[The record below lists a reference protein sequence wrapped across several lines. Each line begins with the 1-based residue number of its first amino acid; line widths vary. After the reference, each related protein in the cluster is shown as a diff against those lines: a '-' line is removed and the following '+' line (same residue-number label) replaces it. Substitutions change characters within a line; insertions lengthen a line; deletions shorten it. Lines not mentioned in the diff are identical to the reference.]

1 MLRPLQR
8 LPYMSEK
15 RCYYE
20 VLGVERTATEVQL
33 KKAYRRKAIDLHPDR
48 NPEPGAE
55 DLFKE
60 ASEAFEV
67 LSDPQKREVYDRYGH
82 EGLNRQGF
90 QGFSN
95 AQDIFSHFQ
104 DIFGDVFG
112 MGGFGGGRR
121 QRRSQP
127 TRGSDVRTAVQ
138 LSLVEAAFGVEKEL
152 ELGHASPCETC
163 HGTGAKD
170 GKVTRCGTCNGQ
182 GQVGHRQ
189 GGFIFSTTCPACRG
203 EGSTPAARC
212 EACAGQGEVHK
223 ERKVKVSI
231 PAGVDTGQTLRLN
244 GLGQAGTK
252 GAPAGHLY
260 VTVDITGDERFQRDG
275 YDLLHELKV
284 SFPQAALGAL
294 LHAPNLDPKGKDVEV
309 KVPAGTQPGDT
320 VVVRGAGIPRLNGSG
335 RGDLICVVQV
345 SVPRELSAR
354 ARKLIEDL
362 AESFD
367 K

>member
-1 MLRPLQR
+1 
-8 LPYMSEK
+8 MSEK

-20 VLGVERTATEVQL
+20 VLGVERSATEVQL
-33 KKAYRRKAIDLHPDR
+33 KKAYRRKAMELHPDR
-48 NPEPGAE
+48 NSEPGAE

-67 LSDPQKREVYDRYGH
+67 LNDPEKRDVYDRYGH

-112 MGGFGGGRR
+112 MGGFGRRGGPRGG
-121 QRRSQP
+121 P
-127 TRGSDVRTAVQ
+127 TRGADVRTVVQ

-170 GKVTRCGTCNGQ
+170 GKLIRCSTCGGQ

-189 GGFIFSTTCPACRG
+189 GGFIFSTTCPMCHG
-203 EGSTPAARC
+203 HGSSAAAPC
-212 EACAGQGEVHK
+212 GDCSGKGEVHK
-223 ERKVKVSI
+223 DRKVKVTI

-244 GLGQAGTK
+244 GLGQAGTQ

-260 VTVDITGDERFQRDG
+260 VTVDIVADERFQRDG
-275 YDLLHELKV
+275 YDLIHELKI
-284 SFPQAALGAL
+284 SFPQATLGASL
-294 LHAPNLDPKGKDVEV
+294 PVPNLDPEGEELSA

-320 VVVRGAGIPRLNGSG
+320 VVLRGSGVPRLNGRG
-335 RGDLICVVQV
+335 RGDLVCLVQV
-345 SVPRELSAR
+345 EVPRALSDR
-354 ARKLIEDL
+354 ARKLVEEL
-362 AESFD
+362 AESLD
-367 K
+367 S